1 MSSVLQFAHH
11 GHSHR
16 AYLHMTMLVLKPNP
30 DTAEFCSYNMVTNN
44 VAELSAVPWDYVVA
58 DEVWA

>member
-1 MSSVLQFAHH
+1 
-11 GHSHR
+11 
-16 AYLHMTMLVLKPNP
+16 MTMLVLKPKP